1 VRASVR
7 HTTGLGERNLCAAVV
22 HLALRDLGR
31 SQGAD
36 LTSARAF
43 FASRNL
49 DLYCGMLGIDTEAV
63 RERARGIVAD
73 ARPRSA
79 AAAARVTHR
88 IAPAAGS
95 WKSRAWW

>member
-1 VRASVR
+1 MKASVHR
-7 HTTGLGERNLCAAVV
+7 TTEVGERNLCAAVLN
-22 HLALRDLGR
+22 LALRDLGR
-31 SQGAD
+31 SQGTD
-36 LTSARAF
+36 FTSARAF

-79 AAAARVTHR
+79 AGSARVAHHA
-88 IAPAAGS
+88 APAAGS
-95 WKSRAWW
+95 PKSRVWR